1 MPATTLQNRRAC
13 VRIDTRGAYIDTL
26 RLAGR
31 DVFFPKTM
39 LPVNGTPKLRGGM
52 HVCLPQFGMDADG
65 VFDNHGFGRTL
76 DWAITAQSQ
85 DAVRL
90 LLDRP
95 AQAGYAHSQWQL
107 DYSLPDENRF
117 SAVLTVRNL
126 GGAPIRTT
134 PGFHPYFHAES
145 SRFGFNGE
153 TYDAADL
160 GKAAFVD
167 AGRETRAAFDGEGIV
182 FATDNL
188 PVYALWSD
196 RNGSYICAEPTAQ
209 GNAFLSPADETQ
221 FVPPQGEK
229 TYGLEI
235 RWEHTAD
242 AQGS

>member
-13 VRIDTRGAYIDTL
+13 VRIDTRGAYVDTL

-31 DVFFPKTM
+31 DVLFPKTM
-39 LPVNGTPKLRGGM
+39 LSVNGKPKLRGGM

-76 DWAITAQSQ
+76 DWVITVQSP
-85 DAVRL
+85 DSVRL

-117 SAVLTVRNL
+117 SAKLMVRNL
-126 GGAPIRTT
+126 GDTPVRTT

-145 SRFGFNGE
+145 TRFGFNGA
-153 TYDAADL
+153 TCDAADL
-160 GKAAFVD
+160 GKAVFVD
-167 AGRETRAAFDGEGIV
+167 AGSNARAVFDGLDIV
-182 FATDNL
+182 FTTDNL

-209 GNAFLSPADETQ
+209 GNAFLSPADATQ
-221 FVPPQGEK
+221 FVPPHGEK

-235 RWEHTAD
+235 RLQNTD
-242 AQGS
+242 GTQDS